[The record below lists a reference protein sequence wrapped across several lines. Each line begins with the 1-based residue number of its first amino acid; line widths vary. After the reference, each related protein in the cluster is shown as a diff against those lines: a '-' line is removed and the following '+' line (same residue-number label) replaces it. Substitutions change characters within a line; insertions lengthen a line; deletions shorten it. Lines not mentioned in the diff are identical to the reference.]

1 MAVEAPLK
9 PRNVSWYSWSSA
21 KYWQLSDKL
30 SASAD
35 SNRVWSSITRSL
47 NLNSKGL
54 ALGLAEGT
62 IIFKATA
69 ARPGAL
75 FGERPRCRST
85 CPWCSSRS

>member
-1 MAVEAPLK
+1 MVFQLHMALDVEVEVPLK
-9 PRNVSWYSWSSA
+9 PRNVTWYSWSSA

-69 ARPGAL
+69 ACPSYIAL
-75 FGERPRCRST
+75 YSII
-85 CPWCSSRS
+85 